1 MRELS
6 TQGRRALDELAET
19 EWQDLWKRLRLYTY
33 RNFGSRVKD
42 RVKLDEVIQ
51 DAIEDT
57 YFGNRRLPPDVNLTA
72 FLCETIRSK
81 ISHIL
86 EKEKNKISIEEFNGL
101 HQQSSS
107 VVPTLNP
114 SEYSGLTTQNEEG
127 YQRVVYEELCSQ
139 IRRAVQPD
147 PHLLQLAELLFAV
160 PDLKPREIAIQI
172 NQPIQAV
179 SNLLRRLSRKAR
191 KS

>member
-6 TQGRRALDELAET
+6 TRGRRVLDEMT
-19 EWQDLWKRLRLYTY
+19 EPEWEDLWKRLRVYTY
-33 RNFGSRVKD
+33 KNFGPRIKD

-81 ISHIL
+81 ISHLL
-86 EKEKNKISIEEFNGL
+86 EKEKNKISIEGFSRSQ
-101 HQQSSS
+101 QQSSS
-107 VVPTLNP
+107 AVLTLNP
-114 SEYSGLTTQNEEG
+114 SEYPGLTTRNEEA
-127 YQRVVYEELCSQ
+127 YQSVVYEELCDQ
-139 IRRAVQPD
+139 IRRSVQPD
-147 PHLLQLAELLFAV
+147 PHLLQLAELLFAT
-160 PDLKPREIAIQI
+160 PDLKPGEIAIQI